1 MNTRLQVM
9 TQAAS
14 LKPYTMEEIDEMLLA
29 AEKDFENGDYMTN
42 EEVLEYLSKVD

>member
-14 LKPYTMEEIDEMLLA
+14 LKPYTMEKIDEMLLVELTD
-29 AEKDFENGDYMTN
+29 EK
-42 EEVLEYLSKVD
+42 LESFRKLHERTTYKLC